1 MSLQRNIV
9 AVGVGD
15 GDVKRRARRHVQR
28 EGLSGARPRDVVFIE
43 GPGADGAVAFDID
56 RDVVGVPDG
65 MAIHV
70 LARGGIVL
78 VQAER
83 VVKIFLSSSCVA
95 HVFTILAVGAVAR
108 AVEGAVTEGSVVV
121 AYQSAHIGVVVGH
134 VACHAAEL
142 NRAVVLAGD
151 ATHTACNCNAGVL
164 PVGTDVAG
172 HPAILYRAVVLAGD
186 AAHQSRRAAMD
197 VGYHVDVLH
206 PTVRSDSG
214 KQALVVVRNVLDV
227 DADGVAVAVEGAL
240 VVVLAPGPARPFGP
254 SQRNPRHGVAHVDV
268 GLQRDR

>member
-43 GPGADGAVAFDID
+43 GPGADGAVALDID

-78 VQAER
+78 VQAEYAE
-83 VVKIFLSSSCVA
+83 KIFLSSIFA
-95 HVFTILAVGAVAR
+95 HVYTSLVVGAVAC
-108 AVEGAVTEGSVVV
+108 AVEGAVLEGAVI
-121 AYQSAHIGVVVGH
+121 ATYQSAHVGVVVGH
-134 VACHAAEL
+134 VAAHAAVL
-142 NRAVVLAGD
+142 QGAVVLAGD
-151 ATHTACNCNAGVL
+151 AAHLGRGCHAGVF
-164 PVGTDVAG
+164 PVAADVAA
-172 HPAILYRAVVLAGD
+172 HPAVLYRAVVLAGD

-197 VGYHVDVLH
+197 VGYHMDVLH

-240 VVVLAPGPARPFGP
+240 VVVLAPVPARPFGP